1 MTDKHSLDCS
11 IKIADLEREPKHF
24 KLVATEAQCKDL
36 AERFDLV
43 AIESLSGDM
52 SVWDEG
58 ADSGVHVKGS
68 ISAKLTQR
76 CIASLKPVE
85 ETLETDFELM
95 LVDPAMA
102 DRMDDEGVY
111 LDPDAPDYDA
121 LEGDIVPL
129 GEVLAQTLSISMNPY
144 PRAEGAELEA
154 KKLSGVSVNEPE
166 LEKPNPFAVLAKTRD
181 ES

>member
-1 MTDKHSLDCS
+1 MTDQLSLDFTV
-11 IKIADLEREPKHF
+11 KITELERTPKEF

-43 AIESLSGDM
+43 AVAELSGTL
-52 SVWDEG
+52 SVWDAG
-58 ADSGVHVKGS
+58 ADSGIHIKGS
-68 ISAKLTQR
+68 IAAKLTQR

-85 ETLETDFELM
+85 ESFETDFELM
-95 LVDPAMA
+95 LVNPEMA

-111 LDPDAPDYDA
+111 LDPEAPDYDA
-121 LEGDIVPL
+121 LEGDVVPL

-144 PRAEGAELEA
+144 PRAEGVELET
-154 KKLSGVSVNEPE
+154 KKMTGVSINEPE
-166 LEKPNPFAVLAKTRD
+166 LERPNPFAVLAKSRD

>member
-1 MTDKHSLDCS
+1 MTEQHSLDFT
-11 IKIADLEREPKHF
+11 IKIADLEREPKKF
-24 KLVATEAQCKDL
+24 SIAATEEQCKQL

-43 AIESLSGDM
+43 SVEALSGAM

-58 ADSGVHVKGS
+58 ADSGVHIKGT

-85 ETLETDFELM
+85 EAFESDFDLM
-95 LVDPAMA
+95 LVDPEMA

-111 LDPDAPDYDA
+111 LDPEAPDYDA
-121 LEGDIVPL
+121 LEGDVVPL

-144 PRAEGAELEA
+144 PRAEGAALDA
-154 KKLSGVSVNEPE
+154 QKLSGVSVNEPE
-166 LEKPNPFAVLAKTRD
+166 LERPNPFAVLAKTRD

>member
-1 MTDKHSLDCS
+1 MTEQHSLNFT
-11 IKIADLEREPKHF
+11 IKIADLERQAKQF
-24 KLVATEAQCKDL
+24 RLIATEEQCKEL
-36 AERFDLV
+36 AERFDLI
-43 AIESLSGDM
+43 AIEALSGEM

-58 ADSGVHVKGS
+58 ADSGVHIKGS

-85 ETLETDFELM
+85 EAFETDFELM

-111 LDPDAPDYDA
+111 LDPEAPDYDA
-121 LEGDIVPL
+121 LEGDVVPL

>member
-1 MTDKHSLDCS
+1 MSEQHTLDCTV
-11 IKIADLEREPKHF
+11 KVNELERTPKEF

-43 AIESLSGDM
+43 SVEFLSGVL

-58 ADSGVHVKGS
+58 ADSGVHIKGT

-76 CIASLKPVE
+76 CIASLQPVPE
-85 ETLETDFELM
+85 SFETGFDLM
-95 LVDPAMA
+95 LVDPEMA

-121 LEGDIVPL
+121 LEGDAVPL

-144 PRAEGAELEA
+144 PRAEGAELDT
-154 KKLSGVSVNEPE
+154 KKVSGVSLNEPE
-166 LEKPNPFAVLAKTRD
+166 LERPNPFAVLAKSSD